1 MSTEFTPSK
10 SVIVWLWSGILLIL
24 VMVSIGGLT
33 RLTHSGLSMTHWT
46 FTGSLPPMNDVEW
59 NIEFDKYKTSP
70 EFVELHNHFALE
82 DFKSIFWW
90 EYIHR
95 MFGRMIGLVFIFPF
109 VFFIIKRK
117 IPMKLLPQFLI
128 ILGLGASQALLGW
141 FMVKSGLIDVP
152 RVSHYRLS
160 AHLITAFV
168 TCAYIFWVLLNY
180 SGFGKLK
187 KQSNTWTRW
196 VGLLIVLLITQIIFG
211 GFVAGLKAGWVHNTW
226 PLMDGSLIAP
236 SVFAMDPI
244 WVNFFEGKSGVQFI
258 HRTLGILIFLYVTYV
273 SWRIVRLDEKPLV
286 APAMLLAFSIFTQV
300 TLGVIT
306 LLLLVPISLAVVHQ
320 VFALVTLLSGV
331 WLWHRLKYARN

>member
-24 VMVSIGGLT
+24 IMVSIGGLT

-46 FTGSLPPMNDVEW
+46 FTGSFPPMNDAEW

-109 VFFIIKRK
+109 VFFLIKRK

-128 ILGLGASQALLGW
+128 ILGLGALQALLGW

-168 TCAYIFWVLLNY
+168 TCAYIFWALLNY

-187 KQSNTWTRW
+187 KQANTWSHC
-196 VGLLIVLLITQIIFG
+196 VGLLIFLLITQIIFG

-244 WVNFFEGKSGVQFI
+244 WINFFEGKSGVQFI
-258 HRTLGILIFLYVTYV
+258 HRTLGILIFLYVAYV
-273 SWRIVRLDEKPLV
+273 SWRIVRLGEKPLV

-300 TLGVIT
+300 TLGVLT

-331 WLWHRLKYARN
+331 WLWHRLKYTRN